1 MSPTLSVII
10 PVFNGRATIKKAVD
24 SVLSQTMSDYELIV
38 VDDASTDNTDE
49 IINSIGSSRISVIR
63 HASNRG
69 AAAARNTGIK
79 AARGHWIAFLDA
91 DDSWPPGKLER
102 QFNALTRSPRRFVAS
117 VTGFALHKEGEST
130 PVYLHIEP
138 ENVRREILF
147 GCAVSPGSTLMIE
160 RSVYDEVGLLDEN
173 MRRLEDWDWLLRFSK
188 QHSLLCI
195 AEPLADIYVAGGSAA
210 GSERREAAV
219 IKAIELIESRHLPR
233 LASSRERRQLRSSL
247 LVERAASHYRRGEH
261 FLAAYLTARA
271 FSVYPIRNAAFFS
284 SLSRVIQSRF
294 RKSR

>member
-1 MSPTLSVII
+1 MNPTLSVII
-10 PVFNGRATIKKAVD
+10 PAFNSETTIKRAVD
-24 SVLSQTMSDYELIV
+24 SVLSQTMSNYELIV
-38 VDDASTDNTDE
+38 VDDASTDKTLG
-49 IINSIGSSRISVIR
+49 IISAIDSSSISVIR
-63 HASNRG
+63 HTSNRG

-91 DDSWPPGKLER
+91 DDSWPRDKLER
-102 QFNALTRSPRRFVAS
+102 QLNTLTRSPRRFVAS
-117 VTGFALHKEGEST
+117 VTGFALHKGGNSNL
-130 PVYLHIEP
+130 VHLHIEP

-160 RSVYDEVGLLDEN
+160 RSVYDGVGLLDEN
-173 MRRLEDWDWLLRFSK
+173 MRRLEDWDWLLRFSE
-188 QHSLLCI
+188 QHTLLCI
-195 AEPLADIYVAGGSAA
+195 PEPLADIYLTDGSAT
-210 GSERREAAV
+210 GLERREAA
-219 IKAIELIESRHLPR
+219 IMNAIELIESHHLPR
-233 LASSRERRQLRSSL
+233 LASSNERRQLRSSL

-294 RKSR
+294 RKNR